1 MKLSVW
7 MIIRHSLL
15 RNHHHHHSHR
25 NYLHY
30 CIRYCIRH
38 QRIHRFRL
46 YLLAH
51 LQLLQK

>member
-1 MKLSVW
+1 

-30 CIRYCIRH
+30 CIRH